1 MREAHRQLRDVDRKP
16 SRVRQGA
23 QLLRGR
29 REHYGPL
36 VQHPEA
42 GGQLSRRVPVRVEEG
57 FHGRPLVA
65 VPAAD
70 LVLEVTAGAELA
82 PVTAARPPG
91 DGPLLPQRQTEVVE

>member
-1 MREAHRQLRDVDRKP
+1 MREAHRQLRDVYGKP

-23 QLLRGR
+23 QLLHGR
-29 REHYGPL
+29 RERPGPL

-42 GGQLSRRVPVRVEEG
+42 GGQLSWRVPVRVEQG
-57 FHGRPLVA
+57 LYRRPLVA

-70 LVLEVTAGAELA
+70 LVLEVTVGAELT

-91 DGPLLPQRQTEVVE
+91 DGPLLLQRQ